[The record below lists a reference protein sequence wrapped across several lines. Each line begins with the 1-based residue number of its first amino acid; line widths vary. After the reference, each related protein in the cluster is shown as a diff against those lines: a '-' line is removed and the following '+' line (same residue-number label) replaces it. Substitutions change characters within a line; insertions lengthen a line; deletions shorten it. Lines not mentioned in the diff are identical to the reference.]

1 MELVAAI
8 VLAAIILFYLRMAV
22 LALNNAEHYY
32 TAFILVLSVAVVCIA
47 ILEHYGAPSLSL
59 R

>member
-8 VLAAIILFYLRMAV
+8 VLAAIILYYLRAAV
-22 LALNNAEHYY
+22 TALNITERYY
-32 TAFILVLSVAVVCIA
+32 TSFTPVLVTAVVCIA
-47 ILEHYGAPSLSL
+47 ILEKYSAVSLY